1 LGLGCVA
8 IVTFRVSR
16 DIPSVSMTISGV
28 TGAISGAAM
37 ALVVFLVSF
46 FLLVGLFSDL
56 EPFKG
61 VRVLAALSLVL
72 RKSDLG
78 ITLFAWS

>member
-1 LGLGCVA
+1 
-8 IVTFRVSR
+8 
-16 DIPSVSMTISGV
+16 MTISGLPG
-28 TGAISGAAM
+28 TISGAAM

-61 VRVLAALSLVL
+61 VRVLAALSLIL

>member
-1 LGLGCVA
+1 
-8 IVTFRVSR
+8 
-16 DIPSVSMTISGV
+16 MTISGV

-46 FLLVGLFSDL
+46 FLLVCLFSDL

-61 VRVLAALSLVL
+61 VRVLAALSLIL